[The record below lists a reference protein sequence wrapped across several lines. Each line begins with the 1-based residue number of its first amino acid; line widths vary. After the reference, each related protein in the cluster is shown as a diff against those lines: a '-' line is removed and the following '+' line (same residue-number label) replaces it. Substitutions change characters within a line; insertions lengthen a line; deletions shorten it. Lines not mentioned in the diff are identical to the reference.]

1 MEPAFIFGWFIVVF
15 ILVITAVGASSK
27 RVMGDKK
34 IRNLQAKAAMQVFG
48 LLGVLVF
55 GIGVLLYGGYL
66 SDPANVVGVS
76 ALTFAGSER

>member
-48 LLGVLVF
+48 LLGVLVL
-55 GIGVLLYGGYL
+55 VLESCFTVATSPTRRMWWAYL
-66 SDPANVVGVS
+66 P
-76 ALTFAGSER
+76 